1 MFKPLAA
8 AYFASLA
15 SLCLIASDAAAKC
28 GCPDDGRGA
37 PAAATGLGQTYPDA
51 PDLAP
56 SSAWKVYEFSR
67 DGIRYIQVNDSAGGV
82 RAAVGRIGDT
92 FWTMPIGSDADRV
105 MVQSAAVPTGAVE
118 VLYRSADTEVLRYTE
133 AGVTRWLVRR
143 P

>member
-1 MFKPLAA
+1 M
-8 AYFASLA
+8 
-15 SLCLIASDAAAKC
+15 
-28 GCPDDGRGA
+28 
-37 PAAATGLGQTYPDA
+37 
-51 PDLAP
+51 
-56 SSAWKVYEFSR
+56 
-67 DGIRYIQVNDSAGGV
+67 

-118 VLYRSADTEVLRYTE
+118 VLYRSADTEVPRYTE